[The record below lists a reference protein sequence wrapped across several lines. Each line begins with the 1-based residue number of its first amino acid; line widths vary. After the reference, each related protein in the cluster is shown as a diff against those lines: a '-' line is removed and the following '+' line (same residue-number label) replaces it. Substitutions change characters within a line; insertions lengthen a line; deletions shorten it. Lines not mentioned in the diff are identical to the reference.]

1 MTGTKL
7 SNIFFNIRFIGYVLL
22 FLTVNSSV
30 YSQNCTQDLDFN
42 FKSSSPGLGINWEQF
57 PEFSLP
63 FKVVY
68 GGTSIFENYN
78 LQSKRGY
85 SHFANAANFSKI
97 PATQRA
103 LVFYG
108 VTDALPLQPWH
119 TEKNPWGNDLTVLAR
134 YWDSRIAG
142 FQKETGGNNFIDAD
156 LMIFDIERQIKSD
169 DSILVLKKSAFTPA
183 EIKSLPNDQFILAYK
198 KELQKLY
205 SLSFEYFQNK
215 AFPSSGHF
223 SSYTDSP
230 VLNTFTNIQGKTWEQ
245 WKTQKSALNYLCYDF
260 DKQIVGG
267 SFYNYQT
274 FLTPSAYFYYDY
286 PHPFASEYLSYL
298 LFQIEANRVW
308 SPKEQMLFVWQR
320 YSFNPD
326 YVKKSIKP
334 WMAESMAIFPFMA
347 GAKGI
352 FFWEDPSDLSSRS
365 DFSNYEYFTKGL
377 YRLSKYKEVFD
388 GDYKIIEEFSARDY
402 NENKKPIWRGIL
414 NGTQLLVAAQNP
426 YAKSESELVELT
438 IKHGNWAK
446 NITLKGYDVFL
457 CKYDL
462 TLPTFLVSEEPR
474 IVVFPN
480 PSSDFLQILGLDLN
494 IEKVNIE
501 IFDSGSK
508 LVKKSE
514 LKTNAGGLV
523 TIEGIKTL
531 APGNYI
537 IKIVQGVNVVTRKF
551 YINE

>member
-1 MTGTKL
+1 
-7 SNIFFNIRFIGYVLL
+7 
-22 FLTVNSSV
+22 
-30 YSQNCTQDLDFN
+30 
-42 FKSSSPGLGINWEQF
+42 
-57 PEFSLP
+57 
-63 FKVVY
+63 
-68 GGTSIFENYN
+68 
-78 LQSKRGY
+78 
-85 SHFANAANFSKI
+85 
-97 PATQRA
+97 
-103 LVFYG
+103 
-108 VTDALPLQPWH
+108 
-119 TEKNPWGNDLTVLAR
+119 
-134 YWDSRIAG
+134 
-142 FQKETGGNNFIDAD
+142 
-156 LMIFDIERQIKSD
+156 
-169 DSILVLKKSAFTPA
+169 
-183 EIKSLPNDQFILAYK
+183 
-198 KELQKLY
+198 
-205 SLSFEYFQNK
+205 
-215 AFPSSGHF
+215 
-223 SSYTDSP
+223 
-230 VLNTFTNIQGKTWEQ
+230 
-245 WKTQKSALNYLCYDF
+245 
-260 DKQIVGG
+260 
-267 SFYNYQT
+267 
-274 FLTPSAYFYYDY
+274 
-286 PHPFASEYLSYL
+286 
-298 LFQIEANRVW
+298 
-308 SPKEQMLFVWQR
+308 
-320 YSFNPD
+320 
-326 YVKKSIKP
+326 
-334 WMAESMAIFPFMA
+334 MA

-501 IFDSGSK
+501 IFDSGSN